1 MIEVWGYI
9 SMVVV
14 LASMMMKNIK
24 TLRITNSIAC
34 AMFIIYGLA
43 HGTYPVVIMNILVI
57 CINIFQLKKGEQFDN

>member
-24 TLRITNSIAC
+24 TLRIVNSIAWG
-34 AMFIIYGLA
+34 MFILYGLA
-43 HGTYPVVIMNILVI
+43 HETYPVVIMNFLVI
-57 CINIFQLKKGEQFDN
+57 LINLYQLKKNK

>member
-1 MIEVWGYI
+1 MIEIWGYI
-9 SMVVV
+9 SMIVV

-43 HGTYPVVIMNILVI
+43 HETYPVVIMNILVI
-57 CINIFQLKKGEQFDN
+57 AINIFRLKKGE